1 MLSNVLKRVNPARA
15 IMGRLFLWFWVTFIV
30 TALLAIWGSRVF
42 FEELEVVDVKPRDVA
57 ELKAIS
63 QRLAR
68 PRLADASLLELLNRS
83 SRGLRGRLAA
93 INIATEELTIAGGPP
108 LRANDKRDLQRL
120 VSQSSPIAI
129 KRGAIKLVGPVFF
142 ERNGERYALFSAKFD
157 MPERKAPPVLLFLII
172 ALVTT
177 TVLSWLFARTL
188 TNPILHIQGSVKKL
202 AGGDWHTRV
211 DKAANRQDELGQLA
225 RDFNTMAEQLES
237 MWGAQKRLLA
247 DVSHELRS
255 PLARLQMALGLA
267 HQQNVDP
274 ETLTRVEREA
284 DRMEALIGQL
294 LALSRAE
301 AGEVS
306 LQTMPL
312 SLALNDVFTDANFE
326 AANSNKQLLIQ
337 AIPEY
342 TVCVDSMMLCRAVEN
357 VLRNAI
363 RHSHYLTEVSFDADA
378 THWFIHITDD
388 GDGLSKEEC
397 ERIFAPFYRASLARE
412 RESGGV
418 GLGLSIAK
426 AAVELHHGKITA
438 APANKGG
445 LHVTLAFKKQ

>member
-57 ELKAIS
+57 ELNAIS

-274 ETLTRVEREA
+274 ETLKRVEREA

-363 RHSHYLTEVSFDADA
+363 RHSHYLTEVSFNADA

-426 AAVELHHGKITA
+426 AAVELHHGRITA

>member
-1 MLSNVLKRVNPARA
+1 
-15 IMGRLFLWFWVTFIV
+15 
-30 TALLAIWGSRVF
+30 
-42 FEELEVVDVKPRDVA
+42 
-57 ELKAIS
+57 
-63 QRLAR
+63 
-68 PRLADASLLELLNRS
+68 
-83 SRGLRGRLAA
+83 
-93 INIATEELTIAGGPP
+93 
-108 LRANDKRDLQRL
+108 
-120 VSQSSPIAI
+120 
-129 KRGAIKLVGPVFF
+129 
-142 ERNGERYALFSAKFD
+142 
-157 MPERKAPPVLLFLII
+157 
-172 ALVTT
+172 
-177 TVLSWLFARTL
+177 
-188 TNPILHIQGSVKKL
+188 
-202 AGGDWHTRV
+202 
-211 DKAANRQDELGQLA
+211 
-225 RDFNTMAEQLES
+225 

-284 DRMEALIGQL
+284 DRMEALIRQL

-306 LQTMPL
+306 LQTIPL

-363 RHSHYLTEVSFDADA
+363 RHSHYLTEVSFNADA

-397 ERIFAPFYRASLARE
+397 ERIFAPFYRASLA
-412 RESGGV
+412 
-418 GLGLSIAK
+418 
-426 AAVELHHGKITA
+426 
-438 APANKGG
+438 
-445 LHVTLAFKKQ
+445 

>member
-57 ELKAIS
+57 ELNAIS

-83 SRGLRGRLAA
+83 SRGLHGRLAA

-202 AGGDWHTRV
+202 AGGGWHTRV

-306 LQTMPL
+306 LQTIPL

-342 TVCVDSMMLCRAVEN
+342 TVCVDSMMLGRAVEN

-426 AAVELHHGKITA
+426 AAVELHHGRITA